1 VDEMF
6 DTHLIN
12 VALVGLSVSAGVAIL
27 IAAAIIGIAAIRL
40 HRRTTRTGKPAV
52 RPAGPVETEVRA
64 PSRSLE
70 GAGV

>member
-1 VDEMF
+1 MF

-27 IAAAIIGIAAIRL
+27 IAAAIIAVAALRL
-40 HRRTTRTGKPAV
+40 HRRTTRIGKPVA
-52 RPAGPVETEVRA
+52 RPTGLAEAEVGT

-70 GAGV
+70 RAGV